1 VPLLSPRVSILD
13 PVAFFFWVSLPLIIS
28 PGTLRTIFQPLGGVV
43 LIVNAMLLEHRLTL
57 VLRAT
62 RSASAGFDAFGF
74 FFCGETALL
83 ALRFAEV
90 FFVRWRNVNSL
101 FRREYDGG
109 RGCKGG

>member
-1 VPLLSPRVSILD
+1 
-13 PVAFFFWVSLPLIIS
+13 
-28 PGTLRTIFQPLGGVV
+28 
-43 LIVNAMLLEHRLTL
+43 MLLEHRLTL

-90 FFVRWRNVNSL
+90 LFVRWRNVNSL
-101 FRREYDGG
+101 FRREYEGG
-109 RGCKGG
+109 RGVRVDEVPYLLNQVRLSVQFWSVGHRGVC